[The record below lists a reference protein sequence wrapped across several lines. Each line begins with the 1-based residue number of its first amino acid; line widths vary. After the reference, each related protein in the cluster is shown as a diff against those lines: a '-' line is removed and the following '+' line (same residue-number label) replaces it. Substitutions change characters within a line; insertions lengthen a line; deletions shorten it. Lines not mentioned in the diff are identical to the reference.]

1 MSSKDTREFILVA
14 PGCPVDKGTVP
25 QGKRAGKPIVV
36 HQYEV
41 LSQHPYE
48 YTERELSDEVHI
60 VRRGKQEG
68 DLQRD
73 KYDLIRSRL
82 AKEFGWGL
90 HYNED
95 RKLALVGCETA
106 EYERLAR
113 RAQDRGTAV
122 TAWRSTKSNQQ
133 SHSQEATKQPTTPK
147 RQAIFKRQPIP
158 KSVKMYTWQRDGGRC
173 VECGSKEKLEYDHI
187 IPLSKGGS
195 NTERNLQLLC
205 ERCNRAKGSVIG

>member
-14 PGCPVDKGTVP
+14 PDCPVNKGTVP

-73 KYDLIRSRL
+73 KYDLRRSRL

-90 HYNED
+90 HYDED
-95 RKLALVGCETA
+95 RKLALVSCETA

-122 TAWRSTKSNQQ
+122 TAWRSTKGNQQ
-133 SHSQEATKQPTTPK
+133 SHSQEATKQSTTPK
-147 RQAIFKRQPIP
+147 RQIFKRQPIP

-205 ERCNRAKGSVIG
+205 EQCNRSKGSTIG

>member
-14 PGCPVDKGTVP
+14 PDCPVDKGTVP

-36 HQYEV
+36 HQYEA
-41 LSQHPYE
+41 LSQHPYK

-73 KYDLIRSRL
+73 KYDLRRSRL

-95 RKLALVGCETA
+95 RKLALVGCETE

-122 TAWRSTKSNQQ
+122 VAWRSKKGDKQ
-133 SHSQEATKQPTTPK
+133 SHSQEATKQATTPK
-147 RQAIFKRQPIP
+147 RQATFERQPIP
-158 KSVKMYTWQRDGGRC
+158 KHVKMYTWQRDGGRC

-205 ERCNRAKGSVIG
+205 EQCNRSKGSTIG

>member
-14 PGCPVDKGTVP
+14 PDCSVDKGTVP

-41 LSQHPYE
+41 LSQHPYK

-73 KYDLIRSRL
+73 KYDLRRSRL

-95 RKLALVGCETA
+95 RKLALIGCETP
-106 EYERLAR
+106 EYEREASK
-113 RAQDRGTAV
+113 AQSRGTAV
-122 TAWRSTKSNQQ
+122 TAWKLTKGNQQ
-133 SHSQEATKQPTTPK
+133 SHSQEATEQQTSPK
-147 RQAIFKRQPIP
+147 RQPTPKSQPIP
-158 KSVKMYTWQRDGGRC
+158 KSVKIYVWQREEGDARTAALKR
-173 VECGSKEKLEYDHI
+173 S
-187 IPLSKGGS
+187 LSMITAS
-195 NTERNLQLLC
+195 R
-205 ERCNRAKGSVIG
+205 